1 MTGLCIYFVL
11 IIILYTLHVR
21 FTAACMDQDLLLN
34 TETRLRAAFAFFD
47 RNGDGTVE
55 PGEVAMSIYKAISG
69 ESPTHSTAPP
79 PPPPP
84 PEEGGGAAPG
94 ATVGKSESRSD
105 VVLPDAVVPTTPRR
119 GSVDP
124 VQLLQQVKGALQMMA
139 EADTNGDG
147 VLSYDEFVDWLKR
160 PRSPTTTT
168 TTTPPQRST
177 AGAAV
182 VTRVSP
188 VLSSNQEV
196 RVCVCV

>member
-1 MTGLCIYFVL
+1 
-11 IIILYTLHVR
+11 
-21 FTAACMDQDLLLN
+21 MDQDLLLN

-84 PEEGGGAAPG
+84 PPEEGGGAAPG
-94 ATVGKSESRSD
+94 ATGGKSESSTD
-105 VVLPDAVVPTTPRR
+105 VLLPDAVVPTTPRR

-168 TTTPPQRST
+168 TTTTTPPQRGT